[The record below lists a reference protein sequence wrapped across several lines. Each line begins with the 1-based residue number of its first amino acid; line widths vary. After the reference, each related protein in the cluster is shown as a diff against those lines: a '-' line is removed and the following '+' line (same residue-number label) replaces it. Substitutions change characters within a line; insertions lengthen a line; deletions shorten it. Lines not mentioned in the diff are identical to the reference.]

1 MMCRSGA
8 VCVHGVGRNEGR
20 FGRLG
25 GRALARKPD
34 PILQEWIHSRLF
46 LYLFLVEFGLGG
58 CCYLYAS
65 DRQCGRPSNFYRAA
79 GQ

>member
-34 PILQEWIHSRLF
+34 PIFWVWIHSRLF
-46 LYLFLVEFGLGG
+46 LYLFLVEFGLGVVAFCMPRIG
-58 CCYLYAS
+58 NVDDQATFIA
-65 DRQCGRPSNFYRAA
+65 RR
-79 GQ
+79 